1 MSSWLK
7 INWILEEEIMKN
19 RFVTIL
25 LLFSGFITICLA
37 HGTSCKVFK
46 DSTLIIKAEYD
57 DGTVMSYAEVL
68 IFSPDDKNIEYQNG
82 RTDRNGIF
90 AFVPDKPGNWRI
102 KVDDG
107 MGHGIV
113 KEITVNT
120 RMLINPVT
128 SGSSVKNDYIAAVAV
143 IIGITGF
150 LFYLKS
156 RKR

>member
-1 MSSWLK
+1 
-7 INWILEEEIMKN
+7 MKN
-19 RFVTIL
+19 KFVTIM
-25 LLFSGFITICLA
+25 LLFNGLITICLA
-37 HGTSCKVFK
+37 HGTSCKIFK

-68 IFSPDDKNIEYQNG
+68 IFSPDDKTIEYQNG
-82 RTDRNGIF
+82 RTDKNGIF

-102 KVDDG
+102 KVNDG

-113 KEITVNT
+113 KEITVDT
-120 RMLINPVT
+120 RISINAVNA
-128 SGSSVKNDYIAAVAV
+128 GNSVKNNYITAVAV

-156 RKR
+156 RKK

>member
-82 RTDRNGIF
+82 RTDKNGIF
-90 AFVPDKPGNWRI
+90 AFVPDKTGIWQI
-102 KVDDG
+102 KVNDG
-107 MGHGIV
+107 MGHGIE
-113 KEITVNT
+113 KEIAVDTKIS
-120 RMLINPVT
+120 INAIN
-128 SGSSVKNDYIAAVAV
+128 SGASGKNDYIAAVAI

-156 RKR
+156 RKK